1 MEMHSDTARDWPVL
15 AVPLPQTAEELR
27 GKARHF
33 AATEIL
39 PYADEIERTG
49 DFPPD
54 LWTKLAHIFTRF

>member
-1 MEMHSDTARDWPVL
+1 MHSDWPVL
-15 AVPLPQTAEELR
+15 AVPLPQTSEELR
-27 GKARHF
+27 EKARHF

-39 PYADEIERTG
+39 PHADEIERTG

>member
-1 MEMHSDTARDWPVL
+1 MEMHSDWPVL
-15 AVPLPQTAEELR
+15 AVPLPQTSEELR
-27 GKARHF
+27 EKARHF

-39 PYADEIERTG
+39 PHADEIERTA